1 MQLLPG
7 DKILLVSGFII
18 CLYDISSIEV
28 MANFPSADPPTWPHP
43 LPT

>member
-18 CLYDISSIEV
+18 CLYDIEV